1 MKIFCTYLFWK
12 RMLKK
17 QMFCLGLLGDM
28 KVYNCKRG
36 IEEKDFSAKAV
47 RISTTQTLYFQNEK

>member
-1 MKIFCTYLFWK
+1 
-12 RMLKK
+12 MLKK

-36 IEEKDFSAKAV
+36 IEEKDFPAKAV